1 MVPSLVSSTRYEDTS
16 RKKIADT
23 VEQVSDP
30 SNLAPYVAYIFNI
43 VKHTLI
49 IDGNVA
55 SSYVF
60 FDLRAWVLGFIDFIV
75 LYLYC
80 HESGFEVRSR

>member
-1 MVPSLVSSTRYEDTS
+1 MSSTRYEDTS

-60 FDLRAWVLGFIDFIV
+60 LICGPGCWVSLISLYCICIVMNRDLR
-75 LYLYC
+75 
-80 HESGFEVRSR
+80 